1 MDAVNSYNT
10 TTTSAVDAVFQ
21 KDEQIRVIAK
31 DALLQFNAL
40 DYCIFREF
48 GEIVDYLN
56 EGKNPTDYDFP
67 EDPYDISEYIG
78 RLDEYIGGLDDVSK
92 LNGLNH
98 YRNYV
103 IFLALQ
109 EVWSYALAF
118 PQIVY
123 DMRNVQPI
131 EVREGYSCT
140 CEVTD
145 SRVNKKDIH
154 LSGKTK
160 QAIKMKIS
168 KQLKGSLESIPEE
181 IIDLCATIALVVGN
195 LPGTDDIDEAQVV
208 RFLFAGKRDEINE
221 DDITIEEKVGLT
233 PDDQEMVT
241 VDVIGAIKNYLPG
254 ETVAE
259 IAIGNSTFL
268 NSLTNSW
275 KRLFPAD
282 QGQTQFFGMLYD
294 KITRLEDSLRASKP
308 SESQVDYQ
316 HEVLEITLKKLEKW
330 KIEKRMEELWNL
342 SRDIS
347 ADSVLT
353 ALRSLDK
360 INLIEEQ
367 KKEVR

>member
-1 MDAVNSYNT
+1 MDAVNSYNN
-10 TTTSAVDAVFQ
+10 TTSAVDAVLQ

-31 DALLQFNAL
+31 DASLQFIAL
-40 DYCIFREF
+40 DFCIFREF
-48 GEIVDYLN
+48 GEIVDILN
-56 EGKNPTDYDFP
+56 TGKKPSEYDVVP

-78 RLDEYIGGLDDVSK
+78 RLDESSLEFPEVVD
-92 LNGLNH
+92 H
-98 YRNYV
+98 YRKYV
-103 IFLALQ
+103 TFLALQ

-123 DMRNVQPI
+123 DMRNVRPV
-131 EVREGYSCT
+131 EVHDGYSCT

-145 SRVNKKDIH
+145 SRVDKKDIH

-160 QAIKMKIS
+160 QAIKMNIS
-168 KQLKGSLESIPEE
+168 EQLRGSIESVSEE
-181 IIDLCATIALVVGN
+181 IVDLCARIALVIGN

-208 RFLFAGKRDEINE
+208 GFLFAGEQTSAEQIS
-221 DDITIEEKVGLT
+221 IEEMVGLKNNG
-233 PDDQEMVT
+233 PEREK
-241 VDVIGAIKNYLPG
+241 VDVIGAIENYLPG
-254 ETVAE
+254 ETVPE

-275 KRLFPAD
+275 KRLFPTD
-282 QGQTQFFGMLYD
+282 QGQTQIFGMLYD

-360 INLIEEQ
+360 MNLVMPQ
-367 KKEVR
+367 QEVS

>member
-1 MDAVNSYNT
+1 MDAVNSYNN
-10 TTTSAVDAVFQ
+10 TTSAVDAVLQ

-40 DYCIFREF
+40 DFCIFREF

-56 EGKNPTDYDFP
+56 EGKDPTDYDFP

-78 RLDEYIGGLDDVSK
+78 RLDESSEPDRLYP
-92 LNGLNH
+92 

-131 EVREGYSCT
+131 EVRDGYSCT

-145 SRVNKKDIH
+145 SRVDKKDIH

-168 KQLKGSLESIPEE
+168 EQLKDSIESVSEE
-181 IIDLCATIALVVGN
+181 IVDLCARIALVVGN

-208 RFLFAGKRDEINE
+208 RFLFAGKHDELDEKEIS
-221 DDITIEEKVGLT
+221 IEEKVGLRNYK
-233 PDDQEMVT
+233 PEMEA
-241 VDVIGAIKNYLPG
+241 VDVIGAIENYLPG

-282 QGQTQFFGMLYD
+282 QGQTQIFSMLYD

-308 SESQVDYQ
+308 SESQADYQ

-330 KIEKRMEELWNL
+330 KIEKRMQELWNL